1 MLSFIQSNNRS
12 GLRTTVKSL
21 LEKFESK
28 PNGWSYAAILCNLAS
43 LCAGGK
49 VEVRES
55 TNLLDD
61 KELVRA
67 LRNMATHG
75 NLILD
80 PQVEFTPSQIR
91 GVKEFY
97 SDYFEKVAHATEA
110 KAIAKEL
117 QESFAEQAT
126 ELDKLQSQSE
136 QYPFLRVLAD
146 IVLKLQEF
154 KTKPYTWFM
163 TELTQSEDTWFDY
176 KEKTID
182 PILKFMKGPQK
193 STFDKAQ
200 KLVIEQKANIEYVEG
215 NEYQQIKESLV
226 SATIFKGSAIQQ
238 LKSDTD
244 TLENKIA
251 EQVTL
256 ERKKAVGL
264 VKHLQDKLEGFDD
277 YKSLDQGKQDQLVT
291 EFTRASDKLKRQTLI
306 AMLRDEARQ
315 FEDHTYSAQVQKLMT
330 WSQPAHAP
338 SPEPKPTQPS
348 PESQPSLFGDNTT
361 EPTLIVKEPTK
372 SEVRS
377 VSAKQI
383 RVDYSK
389 PWLASKS
396 DVEGYV
402 EEYKKALLA
411 EINDGKHI
419 QL

>member
-1 MLSFIQSNNRS
+1 
-12 GLRTTVKSL
+12 
-21 LEKFESK
+21 
-28 PNGWSYAAILCNLAS
+28 
-43 LCAGGK
+43 
-49 VEVRES
+49 VRES

-61 KELVRA
+61 KDLVRA

-117 QESFAEQAT
+117 QESFATQAT

-136 QYPFLRVLAD
+136 QYPFLRVLID
-146 IVLKLQEF
+146 IVTKLQEF

-163 TELTQSEDTWFDY
+163 TELTQNEDTWFDY

-182 PILKFMKGPQK
+182 PIVKFMKGPQK
-193 STFDKAQ
+193 STFDKAKQ
-200 KLVIEQKANIEYVEG
+200 VVTEQKANIEYVEG
-215 NEYQQIKESLV
+215 TEYQQIKDALV

-238 LKSDTD
+238 LKTDTD
-244 TLENKIA
+244 ALENKIA
-251 EQVTL
+251 EHVNA
-256 ERKKAVGL
+256 ERTKAVEL
-264 VKHLQDKLEGFDD
+264 IEHLQEKLVGFDE
-277 YKSLDQGKQDQLVT
+277 YKSLEQNKQDQLVS
-291 EFTRASDKLKRQTLI
+291 EFTRAIEKLKQQTLI

-315 FEDHTYSAQVQKLMT
+315 FEDQVYAAQVQQLMT
-330 WSQPAHAP
+330 WSQPIPAP
-338 SPEPKPTQPS
+338 SPAQGQAKPAVQPQPELLGGDDTIEPS
-348 PESQPSLFGDNTT
+348 PAVH
-361 EPTLIVKEPTK
+361 EPARQEIQ
-372 SEVRS
+372 S

-383 RVDYSK
+383 RVDYPK
-389 PWLASKS
+389 PWLACES
-396 DVEGYV
+396 DVESYV

-411 EINDGKHI
+411 AIKEGKHI